1 MGKRLFLLLWGMGMA
16 VSLAGQA
23 FDEFYDRLESYQKKV
38 ELERVKDENVGARL
52 NAKTFDIGEYMDIF
66 SELSVL
72 PGRRIECVYW
82 SDGTGGRPLLY
93 GWEEACDRKEFV
105 QQWRE
110 KVWANNMEFLRGQ
123 WERKQTPQKDRR
135 QEEQAS
141 FKYFNK
147 YLTEED
153 AMIAYASDSTNAPVR
168 FLVPK
173 DSEMGYFQLLMFDL
187 YAGNFAFYWHAW
199 YGYRFLIC
207 DKAQIEFL
215 IQENRKGAFKVSFEE
230 QKMLPLLET
239 DVAPKVVMEQ
249 DRCVITIYAFYA
261 GRGVC
266 RETYSIPRK
275 APCAIMREKSECLV
289 KNGFRGVY

>member
-1 MGKRLFLLLWGMGMA
+1 
-16 VSLAGQA
+16 
-23 FDEFYDRLESYQKKV
+23 
-38 ELERVKDENVGARL
+38 
-52 NAKTFDIGEYMDIF
+52 
-66 SELSVL
+66 
-72 PGRRIECVYW
+72 
-82 SDGTGGRPLLY
+82 
-93 GWEEACDRKEFV
+93 
-105 QQWRE
+105 
-110 KVWANNMEFLRGQ
+110 
-123 WERKQTPQKDRR
+123 
-135 QEEQAS
+135 
-141 FKYFNK
+141 
-147 YLTEED
+147 
-153 AMIAYASDSTNAPVR
+153 MIAYASDSTNAPVR

-275 APCAIMREKSECLV
+275 APYAITREKSECLV
-289 KNGFRGVY
+289 ENSFRGFY